1 MAGLLGEHRENEQ
14 AKLAIVEHPAAVP
27 PPASPAF
34 MFMSMFV
41 VVMVA
46 PTVLAPIAEGVGMTV
61 VTVSVCVLHAHANYI
76 AIYLKSRYIEITLW

>member
-1 MAGLLGEHRENEQ
+1 
-14 AKLAIVEHPAAVP
+14 
-27 PPASPAF
+27 

>member
-1 MAGLLGEHRENEQ
+1 
-14 AKLAIVEHPAAVP
+14 VP

-34 MFMSMFV
+34 MFVSVFMVVM

-61 VTVSVCVLHAHANYI
+61 VTVSVCVLHADANYI
-76 AIYLKSRYIEITLW
+76 SIYLKSRYIEITFW